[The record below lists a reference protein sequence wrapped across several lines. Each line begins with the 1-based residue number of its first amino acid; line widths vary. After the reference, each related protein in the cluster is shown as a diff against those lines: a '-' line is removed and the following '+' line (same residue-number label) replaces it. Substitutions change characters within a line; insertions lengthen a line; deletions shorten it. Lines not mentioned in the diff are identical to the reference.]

1 MDKKDKSY
9 TEEECLNALN
19 ETKGDSFIYAT
30 SSSSPLS
37 TSLPETA
44 ALLISLPVNTLPET
58 DKKTVDVIADNLF
71 EVSVAIDQATT
82 VAKFQQDTDSSSPV
96 APEFIRAKYSLKI
109 GRKDLFCTSER
120 HSTRESECLTIAP
133 KAMYTLRKLIDDI
146 DNSEKVN
153 NVNAAADNVVEVDPK
168 GDVREVS
175 PKAGSSGTCFEGI
188 RDRHGRH
195 LAEKLSTAQSVSKS
209 NSHFNTVDYNT
220 RSLNCHELE
229 PQHNA
234 VLNPRSAKLNS
245 EWNRL
250 FSRKKQEMIRNHAN
264 ITSEDE
270 TKKVKVSEKVK
281 MFEDKN
287 EKKKNAELQK
297 IDWSENNLNQNQK
310 STKKIPKL
318 RKIAVKNSPKILKI
332 RKPKSKLN
340 KEVQNRKEKVDLDK
354 IFDKIRKNRQKMR
367 RKMSILYQIKIKYQV
382 MKRSHQVIKKSCQY
396 IEKSRQYIE
405 MHHSSEKLS

>member
-1 MDKKDKSY
+1 M
-9 TEEECLNALN
+9 
-19 ETKGDSFIYAT
+19 
-30 SSSSPLS
+30 
-37 TSLPETA
+37 
-44 ALLISLPVNTLPET
+44 
-58 DKKTVDVIADNLF
+58 DVIADNLF

-82 VAKFQQDTDSSSPV
+82 VAKFQPDTDSSSPV
-96 APEFIRAKYSLKI
+96 APEFIRAKCSLKI

-168 GDVREVS
+168 DDVREVS
-175 PKAGSSGTCFEGI
+175 PKAGSSGTWFEGI
-188 RDRHGRH
+188 RDRRERH

-220 RSLNCHELE
+220 RSLNYHELE

-287 EKKKNAELQK
+287 EK
-297 IDWSENNLNQNQK
+297 
-310 STKKIPKL
+310 
-318 RKIAVKNSPKILKI
+318 
-332 RKPKSKLN
+332 
-340 KEVQNRKEKVDLDK
+340 
-354 IFDKIRKNRQKMR
+354 
-367 RKMSILYQIKIKYQV
+367 
-382 MKRSHQVIKKSCQY
+382 
-396 IEKSRQYIE
+396 
-405 MHHSSEKLS
+405 